1 MVNRLIA
8 EALRPYPA
16 DLVLTTKLG
25 ARLAGGGM
33 AYAYRPGELREGND
47 RDRTVLGLDTVP
59 LTHLRWGGAEDTYG
73 EVTFDDAFDTMLAMR
88 TEGRID
94 HIGLSNVTL
103 DQLRGR
109 TRAPPSRACRTCSA
123 TQAKGTCPPAPRGAT
138 PSQAQLAWLLA
149 CSPITVVIAGTS
161 SVKHLEENIAAGAIG
176 NR

>member
-103 DQLRGR
+103 DQLRRAHARAPIASVSNMFSYAGQGDLPAGTARRNAIAGATRVAARVLTHHGGDRGHQQRQAPGGEHRR
-109 TRAPPSRACRTCSA
+109 TRHR
-123 TQAKGTCPPAPRGAT
+123 
-138 PSQAQLAWLLA
+138 
-149 CSPITVVIAGTS
+149 
-161 SVKHLEENIAAGAIG
+161 
-176 NR
+176 